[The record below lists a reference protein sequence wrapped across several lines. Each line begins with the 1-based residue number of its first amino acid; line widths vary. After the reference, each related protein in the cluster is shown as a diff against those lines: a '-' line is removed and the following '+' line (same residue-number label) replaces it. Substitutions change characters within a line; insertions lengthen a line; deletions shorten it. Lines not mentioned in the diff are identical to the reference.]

1 MWTISTQDIQKLNAY
16 YECKG
21 KEDPLKNKWQGNPG
35 IMRNPTNKGNQG
47 NQGKE
52 GSQGT
57 RRDDFFLR
65 EILL

>member
-1 MWTISTQDIQKLNAY
+1 LNAY

-35 IMRNPTNKGNQG
+35 IMRNPMYQGNRGNQGKQGNQG
-47 NQGKE
+47 N
-52 GSQGT
+52 QGT